1 MSKRILIVDDE
12 PHNLAILRIFLNSL
26 GYEVFEAECGK
37 EALDGVTEIVPD
49 LILLDVMMPDLSGFN
64 VTEIWRGQPGFN
76 IPIVFLS
83 AKVQKE
89 DILQG
94 LQLGAVEYL
103 TKPFDLDLIEKKISI
118 VIANRT
124 EIFNL
129 KTENAELT
137 LKVNIDPV
145 TGLHNRN
152 YLQYV
157 IEQVKEGAMQYA
169 IAMMIDI
176 DYFKEINDEH
186 GHLMGDKVLKE
197 VAKIILSSIRV
208 GHDTAFRYGGDEF
221 LVLLVE
227 ERNHMSVA
235 ESIRGQVD
243 ALNLI
248 TPFKRNVQVS
258 VSLGLAKNYKY
269 KTTERV
275 IASADT
281 ALYDAKHRGRNR
293 IYSSKL

>member
-1 MSKRILIVDDE
+1 MTKRIMIVDDE

-37 EALDGVTEIVPD
+37 DALVNVMDILPD

-64 VTEIWRGQPGFN
+64 VAEIWRDQPGFN

-83 AKVQKE
+83 AKVQKD

-94 LQLGAVEYL
+94 LQLGAVDYL

-124 EIFNL
+124 EILNL
-129 KTENAELT
+129 KSENAELS

-145 TGLHNRN
+145 TSLYNRN
-152 YLQYV
+152 YLQSV
-157 IEQVKEGAMQYA
+157 IEQVKEGGMQFA

-186 GHLMGDKVLKE
+186 GHLMGDQVLKE
-197 VAKIILSSIRV
+197 VAKIILSSIRA
-208 GHDTAFRYGGDEF
+208 GHDAAFRYGGDEF

-227 ERNHMSVA
+227 ERNYLSIA

-248 TPFKRNVQVS
+248 TPFKRSIQVS
-258 VSLGLAKNYKY
+258 VSLGLSKSYKY

-275 IASADT
+275 IACADT
-281 ALYDAKHRGRNR
+281 ALYDAKNRGRNR
-293 IYSSKL
+293 IYIS